1 MTKKNH
7 EPWARAALGRLLA
20 RMTREAAFELER
32 WRLVL
37 RNDER

>member
-7 EPWARAALGRLLA
+7 EPWAWAALGRMLA
-20 RMTREAAFELER
+20 RLTRESAFELER